1 MAEFRVEAMSSTG
14 QPIQGILEA
23 ESIRA
28 AKKKAAQMAQ
38 QRKLRILRVIP
49 RSTWVYKVQRGTEK
63 PVTGEQKAFT
73 KAEVQDALQ
82 KMGYRVIHVQ
92 KRLLDLKMKPPSA
105 EIVTF
110 VRVSADLIRQKL
122 PFNEVMQLLV
132 NDIQNRTLRE
142 AVKDINTELKQGRDS
157 EKAFIKHEA
166 ALGRF
171 TAHMLGL
178 ASKSGNMAEIYE
190 STAKFLERQSEFKKN
205 LRSALI
211 TPIITLIV
219 LFGACV
225 YYVGYIFP
233 ATAGLFR
240 KFNIDL
246 PPMTKATLD
255 ISDFLVDNMFF
266 ITLLTVIPTVLAVRF
281 FTTEKGR
288 FILDKYVWRVPVM
301 GQLLHKMSIEIF
313 CRVFYALY
321 SGAGENIEVIRMASE
336 ACGNKYMEHQIKT
349 VAIPLMVQ
357 KGTGITEAFEA
368 SGVFTKTALARFHSG
383 AETGT
388 VKNSA
393 LQLGEYY
400 EKETSY
406 KMRNAIDFIQLI
418 ISFVIMIVLTAL
430 TIVSSETATIHPKN
444 PALGANMDQQVQQVV
459 VDREPGGV
467 S

>member
-1 MAEFRVEAMSSTG
+1 MAEFRVEAMSANG

-28 AKKKAAQMAQ
+28 AKRKASQMAQ
-38 QRKLRILRVIP
+38 QRKLKIVRVIP

-92 KRLLDLKMKPPSA
+92 KRLLDLKMKPPST

-142 AVKDINTELKQGRDS
+142 SIKDINTELKQGRDS

-166 ALGRF
+166 TLGRF

-190 STAKFLERQSEFKKN
+190 STAKFLERQAEFKKN

-211 TPIITLIV
+211 TPLVTLVV
-219 LFGACV
+219 LFGAVV

-255 ISDFLVDNMFF
+255 ISDFLVENMLYL
-266 ITLLTVIPTVLAVRF
+266 TLASVIPLILAVRY

-288 FILDKYVWRVPVM
+288 FIMDKYIWKVPVM
-301 GQLLHKMSIEIF
+301 GTLLHKMSIEIF

-321 SGAGENIEVIRMASE
+321 SGAGENIEVIRMAAE

-357 KGTGITEAFEA
+357 KGTGITEAFDA
-368 SGVFTKTALARFHSG
+368 SGVFTKTAIARFHSG

-418 ISFVIMIVLTAL
+418 ISFIIMIVLTAL

-444 PALGANMDQQVQQVV
+444 PALGATMEQQVR
-459 VDREPGGV
+459 VDRPWGERV
-467 S
+467 